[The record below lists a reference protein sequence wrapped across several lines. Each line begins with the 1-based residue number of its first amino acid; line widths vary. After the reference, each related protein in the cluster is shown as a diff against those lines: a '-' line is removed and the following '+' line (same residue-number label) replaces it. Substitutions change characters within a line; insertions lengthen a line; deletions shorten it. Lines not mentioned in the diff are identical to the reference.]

1 MSGDAR
7 ILIETSPGQSRALYL
22 IDGQIVEAWHDF
34 HHDPDLTGCVH
45 RVRIDRVFP
54 AQNRATATLDNGV
67 AISVRTTR
75 HDRLVAGEI
84 ATVTLVAA
92 PREAKPWQAVTG
104 ARLAG
109 KNMVLLPGG
118 EGITTSRKMAQPPDA
133 PAMDALQSIIGGHP
147 GFGVILRRHAGASE
161 DLAGEAAALVA
172 AWQAGLRD
180 LCEAEGTGCLFDHG
194 GLAARIVVQ
203 EPYVSCELAGPGEA
217 DDFDALWDK
226 VIDETTRPNIQLAGG
241 GVMWVEPTRAL
252 TAIDLDSG
260 SGDLAALFSA
270 APNAIAHQLRLRQTG
285 GLVAVDVPRASPAA
299 GRGFDE
305 ALDRALARD
314 PRSPERM
321 GRSRGG
327 VTEIRIAHGRPGPAK
342 WAADRVAVDA
352 LAALRAISLR
362 PQLASPRLECRP
374 DTADWLRGPGAGALA
389 SLDRKVEL
397 VVSSDAGPATLIEA
411 PR

>member
-1 MSGDAR
+1 MSDDAR
-7 ILIETSPGQSRALYL
+7 ILIGTSPGQSRALYL
-22 IDGQIVEAWHDF
+22 VDGQVVEAWHDF
-34 HHDPDLTGCVH
+34 HHDPDLTGRVY
-45 RVRIDRVFP
+45 RVRTDRVFP
-54 AQNRATATLDNGV
+54 AQNRATATLEDGT

-75 HDRLVAGEI
+75 HDRLKAGET

-109 KNMVLLPGG
+109 KNIVLLPGG
-118 EGITTSRKMAQPPDA
+118 EGIASSQRMIQPLAA
-133 PAMDALQSIIGGHP
+133 PVMKALQSMIEDAP
-147 GFGVILRRHAGASE
+147 GYGVILRRHAGASE

-172 AWQAGLRD
+172 AWRAGLRD
-180 LCEAEGTGCLFDHG
+180 VEGTDCLFDNG
-194 GLAARIVVQ
+194 GLGARIAVQ
-203 EPYVSCELAGPGEA
+203 EPHLPQDLVGPDGAG
-217 DDFDALWDK
+217 DFDALWDRM
-226 VIDETTRPNIQLAGG
+226 IDESTRSDIPLAGG

-260 SGDLAALFSA
+260 SGDLAALFTA
-270 APNAIAHQLRLRQTG
+270 APQAIARQLRLRQTG

-305 ALDRALARD
+305 ALEHALARD
-314 PRSPERM
+314 PRSPERI
-321 GRSRGG
+321 GHSRGG
-327 VTEIRIAHGRPGPAK
+327 MTEIRIAHGRPGPAM

-374 DTADWLRGPGAGALA
+374 DTADWLRGPGAAALA

>member
-7 ILIETSPGQSRALYL
+7 ILIETSPGQLRALYL
-22 IDGQIVEAWHDF
+22 VDGQVVEAWHDF
-34 HHDPDLTGCVH
+34 HHDPDLTG
-45 RVRIDRVFP
+45 RVYRARTDRVFP
-54 AQNRATATLDNGV
+54 AQNRATATLEDGT

-75 HDRLVAGEI
+75 HDRLKAGET

-109 KNMVLLPGG
+109 KNIVLLPGG
-118 EGITTSRKMAQPPDA
+118 EGIASSQRMIRPTAA
-133 PAMDALQSIIGGHP
+133 PVMKALQSMIEDTP

-172 AWQAGLRD
+172 AWRAGLRD
-180 LCEAEGTGCLFDHG
+180 VEGADCLFDNG
-194 GLAARIVVQ
+194 GLAARIAVQ
-203 EPYVSCELAGPGEA
+203 EPHLSQDFVGPDGAG
-217 DDFDALWDK
+217 DFDALWDRM
-226 VIDETTRPNIQLAGG
+226 IDESTRSDIPLAGG

-260 SGDLAALFSA
+260 SGDLAALFTA
-270 APNAIAHQLRLRQTG
+270 APQAIARQLRLRQTG

-305 ALDRALARD
+305 ALEHALARD
-314 PRSPERM
+314 PRSPERI
-321 GRSRGG
+321 GHSRGG
-327 VTEIRIAHGRPGPAK
+327 MTEIRIAHGRPGPAM

-362 PQLASPRLECRP
+362 PQLASPRLKCRP
-374 DTADWLRGPGAGALA
+374 DTADWLRGPGAAALA

-397 VVSSDAGPATLIEA
+397 VVSFDAGPATLIEA
-411 PR
+411 PG